1 MIRKSATALYKAGY
15 FRCFICDMVVVI
27 VMLPRTMTSI
37 YHQQKACIH
46 AEDGFFI
53 GEVVNLPVPLL
64 STLERV
70 GGRGDWVMML

>member
-15 FRCFICDMVVVI
+15 CRRFICDMVVVI

-46 AEDGFFI
+46 AEDGALIVKFTVI
-53 GEVVNLPVPLL
+53 YRTVAAYY
-64 STLERV
+64 R
-70 GGRGDWVMML
+70 